1 MPKDIPLQDSV
12 DRLAEISKKL
22 AETKEPRKFDFTSTP
37 LGLTIGSSE
46 GTTFANI
53 AKPAN
58 FDKVPVG
65 SEAKITVKLPTNP
78 ADLPPTDDVQ
88 VAMIGT
94 YL

>member
-1 MPKDIPLQDSV
+1 MSKDITIQDSV
-12 DRLAEISKKL
+12 DRLAVIAKKL
-22 AETKEPRKFDFTSTP
+22 AETKESKKYDFSSTP
-37 LGLTIGSSE
+37 LTLTIGTSE

-65 SEAKITVKLPTNP
+65 SEAKILVKLPTNP
-78 ADLPPTDDVQ
+78 AELPPTDDVQ
-88 VAMIGT
+88 VAMTGT